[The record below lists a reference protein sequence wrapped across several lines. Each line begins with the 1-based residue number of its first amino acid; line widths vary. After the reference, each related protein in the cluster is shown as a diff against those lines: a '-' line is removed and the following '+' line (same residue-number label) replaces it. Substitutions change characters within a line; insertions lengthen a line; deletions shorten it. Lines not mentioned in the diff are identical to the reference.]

1 VPGIGAGP
9 LEHEVGSTFKD
20 CENCPEMVVVPAGRF
35 LMGAAK
41 AEKGRQAAEEPQHE
55 VTVAAPFAI
64 SEFEITFDEWEAC
77 ALEGGCA
84 NYRPQDSG
92 WGRGRRPVIY
102 VSYDDTKA
110 YIEWLRQK
118 SGKAYRLPSEAD
130 WEFAARAGTSTPF
143 AAGETLAPTQA
154 NFDASNLPGTR
165 KQGTYQG
172 TTVEVG
178 TFPANPYGLHD
189 MEGNVFEW
197 VEDCANKNHAGA
209 PADASPRGGD
219 CSRRVAKGGA
229 WYYEAEFARPSARM
243 SFPKGSRLNVIGFR
257 VARPLE

>member
-1 VPGIGAGP
+1 
-9 LEHEVGSTFKD
+9 
-20 CENCPEMVVVPAGRF
+20 M
-35 LMGAAK
+35 
-41 AEKGRQAAEEPQHE
+41 
-55 VTVAAPFAI
+55 AAP
-64 SEFEITFDEWEAC
+64 E
-77 ALEGGCA
+77 
-84 NYRPQDSG
+84 
-92 WGRGRRPVIY
+92 V
-102 VSYDDTKA
+102 
-110 YIEWLRQK
+110 RQ
-118 SGKAYRLPSEAD
+118 GLPAASEAE
-130 WEFAARAGTSTPF
+130 WEFAARGGTSTPF

-154 NFDASNLPGTR
+154 NFDASNAARQQASKAAIEG
-165 KQGTYQG
+165 K
-172 TTVEVG
+172 TVEVG

-197 VEDCANKNHAGA
+197 VEDCWNPTHAGA